1 MICPTCRG
9 DGYTTRPTY
18 CRVTG
23 RERDEYTVCGECHGE
38 GEVPET
44 CISCGEPAQL
54 KHEDGLY
61 CTTCMKLHLLEK
73 QFVQLTKLQRKQ

>member
-1 MICPTCRG
+1 MLIECPTCRG

-23 RERDEYTVCGECHGE
+23 RERDEHTVCPECHGE

-44 CISCGEPAQL
+44 CRECGEPTGTGNHAECQ
-54 KHEDGLY
+54 
-61 CTTCMKLHLLEK
+61 TTQKENEN
-73 QFVQLTKLQRKQ
+73 Q